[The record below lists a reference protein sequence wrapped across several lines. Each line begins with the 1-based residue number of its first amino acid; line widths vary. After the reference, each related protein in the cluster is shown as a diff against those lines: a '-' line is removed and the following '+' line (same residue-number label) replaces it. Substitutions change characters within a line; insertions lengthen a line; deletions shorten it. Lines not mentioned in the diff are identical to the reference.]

1 MKRFIYMVA
10 VLLGF
15 ALSIAF
21 DGSFLIDSCDL
32 NENLLEKSEVVIT
45 NPEALNMPME
55 SPISY
60 TNVSSV
66 VLSSTYCR
74 SLGKYRFNTII
85 PMSYDCSPV
94 VKQDFIDPCGDSFL
108 TSNLF
113 SYAAEYFVFG
123 QRRILI

>member
-1 MKRFIYMVA
+1 MVA

-21 DGSFLIDSCDL
+21 DGSLLVDNRDL
-32 NENLLEKSEVVIT
+32 NENLSAEAEMVIT

-55 SPISY
+55 SPIAY

-74 SLGKYRFNTII
+74 SLGKYRFNTIV

-94 VKQDFIDPCGDSFL
+94 VKQDFIEPCGDSFL

-113 SYAAEYFVFG
+113 SYAAEYFVFA

>member
-1 MKRFIYMVA
+1 MVA

-21 DGSFLIDSCDL
+21 DGSLLVDNRDL
-32 NENLLEKSEVVIT
+32 NENLSAEAEMVIT
-45 NPEALNMPME
+45 NPESLNMPME
-55 SPISY
+55 SPIAY

-74 SLGKYRFNTII
+74 SLGKYRFNTIV

-94 VKQDFIDPCGDSFL
+94 VKQDFIEPCGDSFL

-113 SYAAEYFVFG
+113 SYAAEYFVFA